1 MLEKIKNL
9 FSKINKESQNITS
22 AAIIIGGLSLV
33 SRLLGVVRDRILASS
48 FGAGDALD
56 VYYAAFRLPDTI
68 YNLLVLGVISA
79 GLIPVFSGLL
89 ARGGKK
95 EAFVLTS
102 RMLNIIL
109 ILVVIFCG
117 ISFLFAPQLIALITP
132 GFPAEKTELVVRL
145 SRVMF
150 LSPIFLAI
158 SAIFSSI
165 LQSLK
170 KFLIYALAPLFYN
183 FGIIFGALVLVP
195 KMGIIG
201 LAWGVV
207 IGAFCH
213 MLIQALPLKNAGWKW
228 KPELGLRD
236 KHVREVAKLML
247 PRTLSLGVS
256 QINFFILTLFAST
269 MTGGSLAV
277 YNFSYNL
284 QSFPLG
290 VFGVS
295 LGVAA
300 LPVLSEYAAKNKK
313 KEFAK
318 TFSATLRQTMFFIIP
333 VAALTYVFRAQI
345 VRLILGAGLF
355 SWYDT
360 RLTAGSLAI
369 FCIALFAQGA
379 YPLVIRA
386 FYALKDTKT
395 PLIAGVATVLVN
407 LVAII
412 VLSKVLAV
420 ENFFSYYLT
429 VILRL
434 TDLWGYADFRVLAL
448 PLAMGI
454 AAVFELVV
462 LMILLRIKS
471 GPIDGGKIWASFW
484 RIVFAAL
491 GSGLAAYLTLL
502 AVSPLIATDRV
513 WGLFIQ
519 AFVASISALA
529 VYVGL
534 GYLLSVEEM
543 YLFVRAFKKKLFKEA
558 RVYAEDSISEADQL

>member
-1 MLEKIKNL
+1 MFQKIKTL
-9 FSKINKESQNITS
+9 FSKINKESQTITS

-33 SRLLGVVRDRILASS
+33 SRILGVVRDRILASS
-48 FGAGDALD
+48 FGAGDTLD

-89 ARGGKK
+89 AKGGKK

-102 RMLNIIL
+102 RVLNIVL
-109 ILVVIFCG
+109 ILVVFFCG
-117 ISFLFAPQLIALITP
+117 VLYIFAPQVISFITP
-132 GFPAEKTELVVRL
+132 GFPPEKTEMVVRL

-158 SAIFSSI
+158 SAVFSSI

-183 FGIIFGALVLVP
+183 FGIIFGAMFLVP
-195 KMGIIG
+195 RMGIIG

-207 IGAFCH
+207 IGAFFH
-213 MLIQALPLKNAGWKW
+213 MLIQAMPLKGAGWRW
-228 KPELGLRD
+228 KPELGLKD
-236 KHVREVAKLML
+236 KHVKEVGALMV
-247 PRTLSLGVS
+247 PRTLSLGVA
-256 QINFFILTLFAST
+256 QINFFILTLFAS
-269 MTGGSLAV
+269 MMAGGSLAV

-284 QSFPLG
+284 QNFPLG

-300 LPVLSEYAAKNKK
+300 LPILSEFAAKGKK
-313 KEFAK
+313 KEFAQ
-318 TFSATLRQTMFFIIP
+318 TFSGTLRQTLFFIIP
-333 VAALTYVFRAQI
+333 VASLTYVFRAQI

-355 SWYDT
+355 NWYDT
-360 RLTAGSLAI
+360 RLTAGCLAI
-369 FCIALFAQGA
+369 FCVALFAQGA

-395 PLIAGVATVLVN
+395 PLIAGVATVIVN
-407 LVAII
+407 LVGIV
-412 VLSKVLAV
+412 VLSKILAT

-448 PLAMGI
+448 PLALGSSAI
-454 AAVFELVV
+454 FELIV
-462 LMILLRIKS
+462 LIILLRIKS
-471 GPIDGGKIWASFW
+471 GPIQGRKIWASFW
-484 RIVFAAL
+484 RIVIASL
-491 GSGLAAYLTLL
+491 GSGVTAYLTLL
-502 AVSPLIATDRV
+502 ATSQSIETNTVLGLLLQTGIASV
-513 WGLFIQ
+513 FAL
-519 AFVASISALA
+519 VA
-529 VYVGL
+529 YVGL
-534 GYLLSVEEM
+534 GYLLNVEEM
-543 YLFVRAFKKKLFKEA
+543 YLFAKAFKRKLFREA
-558 RVYAEDSISEADQL
+558 KVYAEDSISESD